1 MKSFPDHMEQ
11 IASWIDLVNR
21 KVGHT
26 VAWLALSMAIVTF
39 LVATFRY
46 GLNIGWVW
54 FQETYVWMHG
64 TIIMMAMAYTLMAGA
79 HVRVDIIYRSANVR
93 YRAIVDII
101 GTVFLLIPSLV
112 VIAKYT
118 VPYVLL
124 SWQRFEI
131 SREAGGLHGLFLFKT
146 TMLFFFILLFLQ
158 CIAILIR
165 ATLSFF
171 TGEYPQE
178 HEGQVQGAADG

>member
-1 MKSFPDHMEQ
+1 MKSFPDYLEQ

-21 KVGHT
+21 KVGHA

-39 LVATFRY
+39 SVATLRY

-64 TIIMMAMAYTLMAGA
+64 TIIMMAMAYTLMAGG

-101 GTVFLLIPSLV
+101 GTVFLLIPSL
-112 VIAKYT
+112 
-118 VPYVLL
+118 
-124 SWQRFEI
+124 
-131 SREAGGLHGLFLFKT
+131 
-146 TMLFFFILLFLQ
+146 
-158 CIAILIR
+158 
-165 ATLSFF
+165 
-171 TGEYPQE
+171 
-178 HEGQVQGAADG
+178 